1 MTLLE
6 KFHKFHPPDSKVAA
20 TGDVQNNDGDAG
32 APVKIG
38 GVAKAAGAVPGVV
51 DDGDRVNA
59 LLDEYGRQR
68 VILDAMP
75 GPTVSSTFTTT
86 ASGSSQTTG
95 FPVAKFG
102 LQVTKTGAITSWTV
116 NLEGSI
122 NGSGWTTL
130 VSHTNAAPGDTL
142 TTFTADKPVLYWRIT
157 CSALV
162 LGGGTNIIARAI
174 AMQ

>member
-20 TGDVQNNDGDAG
+20 TGDVANNDGDAG

-38 GVAKAAGAVPGVV
+38 GVAKAAGAVPAAV

-75 GPTVSSTFTTT
+75 GPTVSATFTTT
-86 ASGSSQTTG
+86 ANSTTQG
-95 FPVAKFG
+95 LGIPISKFG
-102 LQVTKTGAITSWTV
+102 LQVKRTGVVTSWTV
-116 NLEGSI
+116 NIDGSI
-122 NGSGWTTL
+122 DGSNFFTL
-130 VSHTNAAPGDTL
+130 VSHTNVTPADGGIIWTV
-142 TTFTADKPVLYWRIT
+142 DKPVLYWRLA
-157 CSALV
+157 CSAIV
-162 LGGGTNIIARAI
+162 LGGGTNVVARAI